1 MVPTLVVSS
10 LLIPSVLSTPRAS
23 EDPLKLNLPILM
35 SRGSA
40 PCFIVF
46 ASENI
51 AQRNYP
57 HYLLVSDWG
66 RRISRTRTY
75 PCLPASL
82 AVLNFLFD
90 LTIKYLPVFVSD
102 VCRVRLGKRLAE
114 EDVCENAPEQ
124 AITFDKAIFPVGEEE
139 ESQRIRALLLMENAM
154 QEGASL

>member
-1 MVPTLVVSS
+1 MEAFTGLVPAGILEGGRLFGVVPTLVVSS

-23 EDPLKLNLPILM
+23 EDPLKSNLPILM

-57 HYLLVSDWG
+57 HHLLASDWG
-66 RRISRTRTY
+66 RRISQ
-75 PCLPASL
+75 PPSCLPASL

-102 VCRVRLGKRLAE
+102 VCRARLGKRLAE
-114 EDVCENAPEQ
+114 EDV
-124 AITFDKAIFPVGEEE
+124 
-139 ESQRIRALLLMENAM
+139 
-154 QEGASL
+154 